1 LTTFRLMD
9 KNRSA
14 SVQHT
19 NTNILLHIDST
30 FKTNKSGYPVF
41 VVGYSDLGG
50 TFHVLCIA
58 ITSQR
63 REPDV
68 AWVLQMFQDAF
79 TRLFEYAWNPA
90 IVMGDADDAQFNG
103 IEVSLQVFPAI
114 QYLMCFFHVMQKCW
128 EHGRQMEWSE
138 WDAVTEDIYFLHMS
152 SSRDML
158 DVRMRNVHI
167 KWGQGSVTMQRFRNY
182 FYRQW
187 LPPLLNN
194 DQVAIGSR
202 FWKWQIFHS
211 AQGTALTNNP

>member
-1 LTTFRLMD
+1 
-9 KNRSA
+9 
-14 SVQHT
+14 
-19 NTNILLHIDST
+19 
-30 FKTNKSGYPVF
+30 
-41 VVGYSDLGG
+41 
-50 TFHVLCIA
+50 
-58 ITSQR
+58 
-63 REPDV
+63 
-68 AWVLQMFQDAF
+68 
-79 TRLFEYAWNPA
+79 
-90 IVMGDADDAQFNG
+90 
-103 IEVSLQVFPAI
+103 
-114 QYLMCFFHVMQKCW
+114 MCFFHVMQKCW

-211 AQGTALTNNP
+211 AQGTALTNNPNEQYNATIKTVLKRRKLHIPHLLQTFATLLREESERNATIALAPK